1 MKKSKITNY
10 LDNIWIETE
19 FKKLIKTKS
28 QKHLIKMC
36 TLIILKLSS
45 NSVPVI
51 AKQLAKR
58 MKELHPDFELEN
70 E

>member
-1 MKKSKITNY
+1 MKKSKIKNY
-10 LDNIWIETE
+10 LDNLWIETE
-19 FKKLIKTKS
+19 FKKLIKTQS

-51 AKQLAKR
+51 AEQLAKR
-58 MKELHPDFELEN
+58 MTELHPEYKLKN